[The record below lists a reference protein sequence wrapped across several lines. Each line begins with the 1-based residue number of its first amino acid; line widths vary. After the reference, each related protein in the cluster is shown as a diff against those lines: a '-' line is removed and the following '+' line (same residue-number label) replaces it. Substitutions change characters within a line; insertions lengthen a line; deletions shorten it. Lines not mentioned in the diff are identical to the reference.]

1 MEKKEIE
8 FHVFTDQHVIHN
20 DRDDDLPMVV
30 HHVGSRI
37 DEKIKKMKRILR
49 ETVGAKERCLIYI
62 GDEFS
67 QETHLLAHL
76 SMQYFPDRAR
86 FVSERNEEMPYMQ
99 EFPLHERMATFRFYH
114 HIHEF
119 LESGNYLSA
128 KRMISN
134 HFQHKDIDKLLD
146 FGNGL
151 FSLELENKT
160 YPDTDMFELLID
172 TLREIDGDEEE
183 IRYVERMKKLRKG
196 SQKEFIFF
204 IHNYASFLYE
214 QEDLIDFVVLYYRLV
229 EESLLYALGWDYVEN
244 VGSENGYRFVEQTG
258 KRFVLP
264 LNPHEMSRYFHHYL
278 RALKKEIRK
287 IENEYTGVSL
297 LNGNVT
303 ALDQLNERDRYFA
316 DIYHAFQDE
325 ELIDF
330 LDLRHEGVSGHG
342 FADFTVEDFERI
354 CGGKPPLVKIKPTL
368 EKLGLVPEF
377 SLFDLVQKA
386 VLALLKEDYDW

>member
-8 FHVFTDQHVIHN
+8 FHVFTDQHAIHD

-62 GDEFS
+62 GD
-67 QETHLLAHL
+67 
-76 SMQYFPDRAR
+76 
-86 FVSERNEEMPYMQ
+86 
-99 EFPLHERMATFRFYH
+99 
-114 HIHEF
+114 
-119 LESGNYLSA
+119 G
-128 KRMISN
+128 
-134 HFQHKDIDKLLD
+134 
-146 FGNGL
+146 
-151 FSLELENKT
+151 
-160 YPDTDMFELLID
+160 
-172 TLREIDGDEEE
+172 
-183 IRYVERMKKLRKG
+183 YVERMKKLRKG

-244 VGSENGYRFVEQTG
+244 VGPGNGYRFVKQTG

-264 LNPHEMSRYFHHYL
+264 LHPHEMSRYFHHYL

-297 LNGNVT
+297 LNGNIT

-354 CGGKPPLVKIKPTL
+354 CGGMPPLVKIKPTL